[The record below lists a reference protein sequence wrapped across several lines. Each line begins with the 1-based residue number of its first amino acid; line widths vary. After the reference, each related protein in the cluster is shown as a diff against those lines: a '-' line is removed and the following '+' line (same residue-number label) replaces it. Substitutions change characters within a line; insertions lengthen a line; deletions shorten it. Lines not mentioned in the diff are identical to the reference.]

1 VKVGQWSFFLVAL
14 WGIRRAGRRKPV
26 RIGLILLI
34 AAACQLPGL
43 LSPPQSS
50 SDAYRYVLDG
60 RVQLAGISPYRYVPL
75 DDHLARFRDPILFP
89 GLTPQQS
96 SGVTTPAKI
105 PTDPVKVAAL
115 TQPDPRTVINRP
127 RVPTIYPPVAEAW
140 FALVAVF
147 TPWSAGTLGL
157 QWAAA
162 LLALAV
168 TGGIGMVLRRRGRD
182 PGSAVYWGWSPLGVL
197 ETGNGAHVD
206 VLAAALVVAA
216 MVVLDRPSARR
227 RLAGGILIGLA
238 IATKILPVLVLPA
251 VTVLRRRHD
260 GGLRFLKTP
269 IAAVT
274 TVLASY
280 LPHILVA
287 GALVLGYL
295 PGYLTEE
302 GFSDGNKRYAALE
315 VFLPQN
321 LARPVVLLLMLGLA
335 LVVLWRA
342 SPDRPE
348 EAALWLY
355 GGSMLI
361 STPSYP
367 WYCLPLLAL
376 LALAQRPEWLALV
389 IATQYAYIEV
399 HSPGRVGLV
408 YLAAAVIVIGV
419 TGARRW
425 FPASEPDRP
434 TPPRPERRSILA
446 TR

>member
-1 VKVGQWSFFLVAL
+1 
-14 WGIRRAGRRKPV
+14 
-26 RIGLILLI
+26 
-34 AAACQLPGL
+34 
-43 LSPPQSS
+43 
-50 SDAYRYVLDG
+50 
-60 RVQLAGISPYRYVPL
+60 
-75 DDHLARFRDPILFP
+75 
-89 GLTPQQS
+89 
-96 SGVTTPAKI
+96 
-105 PTDPVKVAAL
+105 
-115 TQPDPRTVINRP
+115 
-127 RVPTIYPPVAEAW
+127 
-140 FALVAVF
+140 
-147 TPWSAGTLGL
+147 
-157 QWAAA
+157 
-162 LLALAV
+162 
-168 TGGIGMVLRRRGRD
+168 
-182 PGSAVYWGWSPLGVL
+182 
-197 ETGNGAHVD
+197 
-206 VLAAALVVAA
+206 
-216 MVVLDRPSARR
+216 MVVLDRPSTPR

-251 VTVLRRRHD
+251 VTVLRRRRG
-260 GGLRFLKTP
+260 GGLRFLQTP

-280 LPHILVA
+280 LPHVLVA

-302 GFSDGNKRYAALE
+302 GFSDGNKRYAGLE

-321 LARPVVLLLMLGLA
+321 VAGPVAVLLMLVLG

-348 EAALWLY
+348 KAALWLY

-399 HSPGRVGLV
+399 HSPGSVGLV
-408 YLAAAVIVIGV
+408 YLVATGIVITV
-419 TGARRW
+419 TAARRR
-425 FPASEPDRP
+425 FPASEPD
-434 TPPRPERRSILA
+434 PPRPPHPERASILA